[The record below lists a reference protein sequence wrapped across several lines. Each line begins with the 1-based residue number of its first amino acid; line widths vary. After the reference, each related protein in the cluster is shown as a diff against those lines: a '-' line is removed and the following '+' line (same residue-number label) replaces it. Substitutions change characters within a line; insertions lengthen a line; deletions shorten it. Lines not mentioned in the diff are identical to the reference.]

1 MSVDFGTV
9 TIPAH
14 YRQIPKMDFDALLP
28 HLRTRIFHDEWNV
41 PETWPGEITALVN
54 DVMYATPTL
63 IDRLPNLKVISFA
76 GTGVWDRVDVAYAT
90 RRGIA
95 VCNVPGWGNDTIAEF
110 TFALLLALARKLFA
124 ADAVAR
130 RPEWKVEECYGV
142 QLRGKTIGLIGLG
155 NVGQRVAEIAE
166 GFGLRVL
173 CYTRRPDA
181 ARRTGARVEFVPLD
195 ELLRRSDVLSLHAL
209 LTDETRGMIYALV
222 DAERLG
228 FKIEPA
234 EARDLVAV
242 GERIKAAAA
251 EQLPVVHPENPAI
264 HTINQTLF
272 AAPLRDQDG
281 GKTSRNAV
289 VVSPGRLD
297 RSPCGTGTS
306 ARLAVL
312 HARGLIQQGEIF
324 DHVSVIGSHFYGR
337 IVETTHVS
345 GVPAVVNT
353 ISGRA
358 WLTGISQY
366 GVDPDDPYPCG
377 YTLPDTWF
385 A

>member
-1 MSVDFGTV
+1 MSVDFGMV

-28 HLRTRIFHDEWNV
+28 HLRMRIFHDEWNV

-181 ARRTGARVEFVPLD
+181 PRRTGARVEFVPLD

-209 LTDETRGMIYALV
+209 LTDETRGMIGARELNLLPEGAIVINTARGPLLDTDALV
-222 DAERLG
+222 AALKSGRLG
-228 FKIEPA
+228 GAGLDVFDHEPLP
-234 EARDLVAV
+234 EHHPLKELDNVILTPH
-242 GERIKAAAA
+242 AAGLTDTAA
-251 EQLPVVHPENPAI
+251 YN
-264 HTINQTLF
+264 LF
-272 AAPLRDQDG
+272 ARSLA
-281 GKTSRNAV
+281 NADAFAAGD
-289 VVSPGRLD
+289 P
-297 RSPCGTGTS
+297 
-306 ARLAVL
+306 
-312 HARGLIQQGEIF
+312 IN
-324 DHVSVIGSHFYGR
+324 
-337 IVETTHVS
+337 
-345 GVPAVVNT
+345 VVNPEALGASET
-353 ISGRA
+353 
-358 WLTGISQY
+358 
-366 GVDPDDPYPCG
+366 PPPYP
-377 YTLPDTWF
+377 
-385 A
+385 